1 MDEGPRVKEKG
12 KLGWLPIRRVG
23 IAGPDLLEM
32 QQVISADHTIET
44 DILADLDDRE
54 ELVRLGEGEGLPEL
68 QAVPLS

>member
-1 MDEGPRVKEKG
+1 
-12 KLGWLPIRRVG
+12 
-23 IAGPDLLEM
+23 M